1 MGDVFTKIFNET
13 INAFNQG
20 GVKRLGESNL
30 NITAGAYHVMKGMD
44 IAQYFMVEPL
54 IDALLEHLPKPAA
67 KQVFKDVCAG
77 IGSRVEHYYY
87 KDEAQ
92 NTLDTAIAHN
102 QTKLKM
108 LGIPKEQWRDYG
120 GEWYEKVKEE
130 HDKL

>member
-1 MGDVFTKIFNET
+1 MGDVFTKIYNET
-13 INAFNQG
+13 LNAFNQG

-77 IGSRVEHYYY
+77 IGSQVEKYYY

-92 NTLDTAIAHN
+92 NVLDTAIAHN
-102 QTKLKM
+102 RRKLEK
-108 LGIPKEQWRDYG
+108 LGIPKEQWREFG
-120 GEWYEKVKEE
+120 GEWYENVNKRL
-130 HDKL
+130 D